1 MEGTATGSMTEI
13 ISALNTGITSETLFG
28 TVADLMPWVITL
40 TIASL
45 GFSILFVLITTLPAI
60 ESGLSNHVLKIG
72 PP

>member
-45 GFSILFVLITTLPAI
+45 GLYFLRKLVKGAAKGKVRF
-60 ESGLSNHVLKIG
+60 
-72 PP
+72 

>member
-1 MEGTATGSMTEI
+1 MEGTATGSMSEI

-45 GFSILFVLITTLPAI
+45 GLYFLRKLVKGAAKGKVRF
-60 ESGLSNHVLKIG
+60 
-72 PP
+72 

>member
-13 ISALNTGITSETLFG
+13 ISSLNTGITSETLFG

-45 GFSILFVLITTLPAI
+45 GLYFLRKLVKGAAKGKVRF
-60 ESGLSNHVLKIG
+60 
-72 PP
+72 

>member
-1 MEGTATGSMTEI
+1 MDAATGSMTEI

-45 GFSILFVLITTLPAI
+45 GLYFLRKLVKGAAKGKVRF
-60 ESGLSNHVLKIG
+60 
-72 PP
+72 